1 MESKTKKKNQKLPK
15 WFKGVQYAEGAEVTN
30 PFSGQS
36 YYLNEVELSLYDF
49 IMGCNMVFEQ
59 CPDTLT
65 KKRVDEFHK
74 ALSWFR
80 QNNAEAYMVL
90 LDQLDIHEQ
99 HRAPLYESV

>member
-49 IMGCNMVFEQ
+49 IMGCNMVFEK

-90 LDQLDIHEQ
+90 LDQLDIHET
-99 HRAPLYESV
+99 RV

>member
-1 MESKTKKKNQKLPK
+1 MESKTKKQKLPK
-15 WFKGVQYAEGAEVTN
+15 WFEGVQYSEGAEVTN

-80 QNNAEAYMVL
+80 VNNPEAYMVL
-90 LDQLDIHEQ
+90 LD
-99 HRAPLYESV
+99 

>member
-1 MESKTKKKNQKLPK
+1 MESKTKKETQKLPK

-80 QNNAEAYMVL
+80 VNNPEAYMVL
-90 LDQLDIHEQ
+90 LD
-99 HRAPLYESV
+99 

>member
-1 MESKTKKKNQKLPK
+1 MESKTKKQKKSAQSLPK

-59 CPDTLT
+59 YPDTLT
-65 KKRVDEFHK
+65 KKRIDEFNK

-80 QNNAEAYMVL
+80 KNNVEAYMVL
-90 LDQLDIHEQ
+90 LD
-99 HRAPLYESV
+99 

>member
-15 WFKGVQYAEGAEVTN
+15 WFKGVQYAEGADVTN

-90 LDQLDIHEQ
+90 LDQLDIHET
-99 HRAPLYESV
+99 RV

>member
-1 MESKTKKKNQKLPK
+1 
-15 WFKGVQYAEGAEVTN
+15 VQYAEGAEVTN

-80 QNNAEAYMVL
+80 VNNSEAYMVL
-90 LDQLDIHEQ
+90 LD
-99 HRAPLYESV
+99 